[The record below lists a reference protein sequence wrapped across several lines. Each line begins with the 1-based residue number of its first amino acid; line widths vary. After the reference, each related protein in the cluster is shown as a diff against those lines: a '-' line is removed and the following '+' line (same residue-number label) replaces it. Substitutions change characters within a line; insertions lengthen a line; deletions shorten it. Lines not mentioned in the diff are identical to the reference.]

1 MSPREMSIKS
11 DVKREESFF
20 IIIQIFSKIA
30 RHLRK
35 KLQRFDRSLSSN
47 LLLKS
52 LDNAGN
58 VLNNNHD

>member
-58 VLNNNHD
+58 VLNNKHD

>member
-20 IIIQIFSKIA
+20 IIIQIFSKI
-30 RHLRK
+30 HLRK